1 MSKVFIDCAVSI
13 DGYWADADGRS
24 VYPRDEMPRSAMVAM
39 IERTGAAIMSR
50 RSFEMAE
57 DPDWFAGNYELQVPL
72 HIITDE
78 PPAVPPREGGGV
90 TFTFCRNFAEALT
103 AAQAAA
109 GTRDVAV
116 IGERSAVEE
125 ALACGVVDEVYL
137 RVVTVITGGGE
148 RLIDQPAL
156 AGLSFAIKTV
166 DRTENAVHLHLARR
180 DC

>member
-1 MSKVFIDCAVSI
+1 MRKSQLA
-13 DGYWADADGRS
+13 
-24 VYPRDEMPRSAMVAM
+24 EM
-39 IERTGAAIMSR
+39 IERTGAVIMSR

-78 PPAVPPREGGGV
+78 PPAAPPREGGGV

-109 GTRDVAV
+109 GTRDIAV

-125 ALACGVVDEVYL
+125 ALASGAVDDVYL
-137 RVVTVITGGGE
+137 RVVTVIAGGGE

-156 AGLSFAIKTV
+156 ARLSFAIKTV
-166 DRTENAVHLHLARR
+166 TRTENAVHLHLARR
-180 DC
+180 DD